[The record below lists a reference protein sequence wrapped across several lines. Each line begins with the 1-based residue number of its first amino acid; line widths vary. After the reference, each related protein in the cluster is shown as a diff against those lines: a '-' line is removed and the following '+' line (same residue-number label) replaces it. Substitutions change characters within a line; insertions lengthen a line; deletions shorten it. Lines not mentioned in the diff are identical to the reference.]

1 MVATK
6 NVVLAAA
13 AAGAAVVQAS
23 NNPITSVV
31 NAVGSAVGGV
41 ASAVGLK
48 VRGTNNVFEERGKL
62 PSHGPSLPAAL
73 TNIHRNCSSCCS

>member
-23 NNPITSVV
+23 QNPITSVV
-31 NAVGSAVGGV
+31 NAVGSV
-41 ASAVGLK
+41 LK
-48 VRGTNNVFEERGKL
+48 VRGTNNMFEERGKL
-62 PSHGPSLPAAL
+62 TCHGPSLPAAL